1 MASAEVLGAVASA
14 EAEEEEFNLQRGKL
28 MGKFIIALDEGTTSA
43 RAGVYDVEKGV
54 FVHRAQQ
61 EVGQSFPHSG
71 WVEQD
76 ANEIYYKVMYVLN
89 DCIQAVGADNVAAI
103 GIANQRETV
112 VFWNRE
118 TGEPVCPAIVW
129 QCRRTGKFC
138 ASIDAEMRNKI
149 KEKTGLLPDA
159 YFSASKIKWN
169 LDNIPVARKLQSEGK
184 LCAGTVESFIIFRLT
199 GLFLTDYTNAS
210 RTMLFDIRKMQWDK
224 ELCDYFGIPL
234 DILPKPVPSDSLFGT
249 AVLSGK
255 HIPVAGVLGDQQAA
269 LFGQACYREGDGKIT
284 YGTGLFMLFHTGEK
298 CIFSDSG
305 LLTTVGYTLN
315 GKTAYA
321 LEGSAFNAGS
331 AVQWL
336 RDGLGIIKSSAES
349 EELARSVESSGGVS
363 FVPAF
368 TGLGA
373 PHWNSEAR
381 GLLSGISRGTT
392 RAHIVRAVLESIAFT
407 ARDLADCMI
416 RDSGIN
422 LREIKCD
429 GGASA
434 NSFLMQF
441 QADVLGIGV
450 NRPVERESTLLG
462 VALLAAVSLGLL
474 GADELENRRV
484 AEKIFVPSPD
494 REQFDRLYNE
504 YLLAV
509 KRALMAE

>member
-1 MASAEVLGAVASA
+1 MEEAVSAVAE
-14 EAEEEEFNLQRGKL
+14 EAAVEPLYYMK
-28 MGKFIIALDEGTTSA
+28 KYVIALDEGTTSV
-43 RAGVYDVEKGV
+43 RAGVYDTEKGC
-54 FVHRAQQ
+54 FIHRAQQ
-61 EVGQSFPHSG
+61 EVGQSFPCSG

-76 ANEIYYKVMYVLN
+76 ASEIYYKVMYVLN
-89 DCIQAVGADNVAAI
+89 DCVQAVGAENVAGI

-129 QCRRTGKFC
+129 QCRRTGEFC
-138 ASIDAEMRNKI
+138 AAIGADMRNKI

-169 LDNIPVARKLQSEGK
+169 LENIPEARRLLSEGK
-184 LCAGTVESFIIFRLT
+184 LCAGTVDSFIVYRLT
-199 GLFLTDYTNAS
+199 GKFLTDYTNAS

-224 ELCDYFGIPL
+224 ELCDYFGVPTE
-234 DILPKPVPSDSLFGT
+234 ILPQSVPSDAFFGT
-249 AVLSGK
+249 AAFGGK
-255 HIPVAGVLGDQQAA
+255 DIPVTGVLGDQQAA
-269 LFGQACYREGDGKIT
+269 LFGQACYCEGDGKIT
-284 YGTGLFMLFHTGEK
+284 YGTGLFMLFQTGER
-298 CIFSDSG
+298 CVFSNSG

-336 RDGLGIIKSSAES
+336 RDGLGVIKTSAES
-349 EELARSVESSGGVS
+349 EELALSVPDSGGVS

-373 PHWNSEAR
+373 PYWNSEAR
-381 GLLSGISRGTT
+381 GLFSGISRGTT
-392 RAHIVRAVLESIAFT
+392 RAHMVRAVLESIAFG
-407 ARDLADCMI
+407 ARDLAECMT
-416 RDSGIN
+416 RDSGIC

-450 NRPVERESTLLG
+450 DRPKERESTLLG
-462 VALLAAVSLGLL
+462 VALLSAVSSGLL
-474 GADELENRRV
+474 RERDLVNQRV
-484 AEKIFVPSPD
+484 SEKIFKPSTNREKYD
-494 REQFDRLYNE
+494 RYYAN
-504 YLLAV
+504 YKSAV
-509 KRALMAE
+509 KKALL

>member
-1 MASAEVLGAVASA
+1 MKKYV
-14 EAEEEEFNLQRGKL
+14 
-28 MGKFIIALDEGTTSA
+28 IALDEGTTSV
-43 RAGVYDVEKGV
+43 RAGVYDTEKGA

-89 DCIQAVGADNVAAI
+89 DCIQAVGAENVAGI

-129 QCRRTGKFC
+129 QCRRTGKYC
-138 ASIDAEMRNKI
+138 ASIGGEVKKQI

-169 LDNIPVARKLQSEGK
+169 LENVPEARKLMDEGK
-184 LCAGTVESFIIFRLT
+184 LCAGTVDSFIIFRLT
-199 GLFLTDYTNAS
+199 GKFLTDYTNAS
-210 RTMLFDIRKMQWDK
+210 RTMLFDIRKMKWDE
-224 ELCDYFGIPL
+224 ELCEFFGISL
-234 DILPKPVPSDSLFGT
+234 EILPIPVASDSVFGT
-249 AVLSGK
+249 TKFAGK
-255 HIPVAGVLGDQQAA
+255 EIPVAGVLGDQQAA
-269 LFGQACYREGDGKIT
+269 LFDQGCYREGDGKIT

-298 CIFSDSG
+298 CVFSDSG
-305 LLTTVGYTLN
+305 LLTTVGYTLG

-331 AVQWL
+331 TVQWL
-336 RDGLGIIKSSAES
+336 RDGLGVIKSSAES
-349 EELARSVESSGGVS
+349 EEIARSVPDSGGVN

-381 GLLSGISRGTT
+381 GLFSGISRGTT
-392 RAHIVRAVLESIAFT
+392 RAHIVRAVLESIAFG

-416 RDSGIN
+416 RDSGIC
-422 LREIKCD
+422 LREIRCD

-441 QADVLGIGV
+441 QADVLGIAV
-450 NRPVERESTLLG
+450 NRPQERESTLLG
-462 VALLAAVSLGLL
+462 VALLSAVSLGLL
-474 GADELENRRV
+474 SEDKLDGRRV
-484 AEKIFVPSPD
+484 SEKIFMPSPD
-494 REQFDRLYNE
+494 RVKFDGLYKN
-504 YLLAV
+504 YLMAV
-509 KRALMAE
+509 KRALLSE

>member
-1 MASAEVLGAVASA
+1 M
-14 EAEEEEFNLQRGKL
+14 K
-28 MGKFIIALDEGTTSA
+28 KYIIALDEGTTSV
-43 RAGVYDVEKGV
+43 RAGVYDVREGE

-89 DCIQAVGADNVAAI
+89 DCVQAVGAECVAGI

-138 ASIDAEMRNKI
+138 ASIDADMRKKI
-149 KEKTGLLPDA
+149 KERTGLLSDA

-169 LDNIPVARKLQSEGK
+169 LENIPEAKKLQEEGK
-184 LCAGTVESFIIFRLT
+184 LCAGTVESFIIFRFT
-199 GLFLTDYTNAS
+199 GKFLTDYTNAS

-224 ELCDYFGIPL
+224 ELCDFFNIPFE
-234 DILPKPVPSDSLFGT
+234 ILPEPMPSDAVFGT
-249 AVLSGK
+249 AQFGGK
-255 HIPVAGVLGDQQAA
+255 EIPVTGVLGDQQAA
-269 LFGQACYREGDGKIT
+269 LFGQACYQEGDGKVT
-284 YGTGLFMLFHTGEK
+284 YGTGLFMLFHTGER
-298 CIFSDSG
+298 CVFSDSG
-305 LLTTVGYTLN
+305 LLTTIGYTLN

-336 RDGLGIIKSSAES
+336 RDGLGIIKTSAES
-349 EELARSVESSGGVS
+349 EEVARSVPDTGGVC

-368 TGLGA
+368 PGLGA

-381 GLLSGISRGTT
+381 GLFSGISRGTT
-392 RAHIVRAVLESIAFT
+392 RAHMVRAVLESIAFS

-416 RDSGIN
+416 RDSGIC

-441 QADVLGIGV
+441 QSDVLGIGV
-450 NRPVERESTLLG
+450 NRPKERESTLLG

-474 GADELENRRV
+474 GADELQNKRV
-484 AEKIFVPSPD
+484 SEKVFTPSPD
-494 REQFDRLYNE
+494 REKYNRLYQN
-504 YLLAV
+504 YLMAV
-509 KRALMAE
+509 KRALLNE

>member
-1 MASAEVLGAVASA
+1 MAKYV
-14 EAEEEEFNLQRGKL
+14 
-28 MGKFIIALDEGTTSA
+28 IALDEGTTSV
-43 RAGVYDVEKGV
+43 RAGVYDVEKGA

-76 ANEIYYKVMYVLN
+76 ANEIYYKSMYVLN
-89 DCIQAVGADNVAAI
+89 DCVQAAGAENTVSI

-118 TGEPVCPAIVW
+118 TGEPICPAIVW

-138 ASIDAEMRNKI
+138 DSIGADMRKKI

-169 LDNIPVARKLQSEGK
+169 LENIAEAKKLLAEGK

-199 GLFLTDYTNAS
+199 GKFLTDYTNAS

-224 ELCDYFGIPL
+224 ELCDFFGVPL
-234 DILPKPVPSDSLFGT
+234 EILPQPTESDKLFGY
-249 AVLSGK
+249 ARFGGK
-255 HIPVAGVLGDQQAA
+255 EIPVTGVLGDQQAA
-269 LFGQACYREGDGKIT
+269 LFGQACYNEGDGKVT

-298 CIFSDSG
+298 CIFSNSG
-305 LLTTVGYTLN
+305 LLTTIAYTLN

-336 RDGLGIIKSSAES
+336 RDGIGLIDSSAES
-349 EELARSVESSGGVS
+349 EELALSVPDTGGVC

-381 GLLSGISRGTT
+381 GLLSGISRGTMK
-392 RAHIVRAVLESIAFT
+392 AHIVRAVLESIAFG

-416 RDSGIN
+416 RDSGIC

-441 QADVLGIGV
+441 QSDVLGITV
-450 NRPVERESTLLG
+450 NRPKERESTLLG
-462 VALLAAVSLGLL
+462 ASLLSAVSMGLIKVE
-474 GADELENRRV
+474 ELEKRRV
-484 AEKIFVPSPD
+484 SEKIFSPSKD
-494 REQFDRLYNE
+494 REKFDELYKN

-509 KRALMAE
+509 KRALTTK

>member
-1 MASAEVLGAVASA
+1 MKKYV
-14 EAEEEEFNLQRGKL
+14 
-28 MGKFIIALDEGTTSA
+28 IALDEGTTSV
-43 RAGVYDVEKGV
+43 RAGIYDVEKGA
-54 FVHRAQQ
+54 FIHRAQQ
-61 EVGQSFPHSG
+61 DVGQSFPRSG

-76 ANEIYYKVMYVLN
+76 ANEIYYKAMYVLN
-89 DCIQAVGADNVAAI
+89 DCVQAAGAENVAGI

-138 ASIDAEMRNKI
+138 ESIDETTRKKI

-169 LDNIPVARKLQSEGK
+169 LDNIPEARKLLKEGK
-184 LCAGTVESFIIFRLT
+184 LCAGTVESFIVFRLT
-199 GLFLTDYTNAS
+199 GKFLSDYTNAS
-210 RTMLFDIRKMQWDK
+210 RTMLFDIRKLRWD
-224 ELCDYFGIPL
+224 EDLCDFFNIPIE
-234 DILPKPVPSDSLFGT
+234 ILPQPIASDGDFGS
-249 AVLSGK
+249 VKFGGRK
-255 HIPVAGVLGDQQAA
+255 IPVTGVLGDQQAA

-305 LLTTVGYTLN
+305 LLTTIGYSLN

-331 AVQWL
+331 AVQWM
-336 RDGLGIIKSSAES
+336 RDGMDLIQTSEES
-349 EELARSVESSGGVS
+349 EELACSVSDSGGVS

-392 RAHIVRAVLESIAFT
+392 KAHVVRAVLESIAFS
-407 ARDLADCMI
+407 ARDLAECMA
-416 RDSGIN
+416 RDSGIC

-441 QADVLGIGV
+441 QANVLGIPV
-450 NRPVERESTLLG
+450 NRPQERESTLLG
-462 VALLAAVSLGLL
+462 ASLLSAVSLGLL
-474 GADELENRRV
+474 STDGLEKRRV
-484 AEKIFVPSPD
+484 SEKIFIPEKN
-494 REQFDRLYNE
+494 RKKFDEAYQA

-509 KRALMAE
+509 KRALITE

>member
-1 MASAEVLGAVASA
+1 M
-14 EAEEEEFNLQRGKL
+14 K
-28 MGKFIIALDEGTTSA
+28 KYIIALDEGTTSV
-43 RAGVYDVEKGV
+43 RAGVYDVEKGI

-61 EVGQSFPHSG
+61 EVGQSYPKSG

-89 DCIQAVGADNVAAI
+89 DCVQAAGVQNVAGI

-138 ASIDAEMRNKI
+138 ASIGTEMRKKI

-169 LDNIPVARKLQSEGK
+169 LENIPEAKRLQEEGK

-199 GLFLTDYTNAS
+199 GQFLTDYTNAS

-224 ELCDYFGIPL
+224 ELCDFFGIPL
-234 DILPKPVPSDSLFGT
+234 EILPKPVPSDAQFGT
-249 AVLSGK
+249 TK
-255 HIPVAGVLGDQQAA
+255 FRDKQIPVAGVLGDQQAA

-298 CIFSDSG
+298 CVFSDSG
-305 LLTTVGYTLN
+305 LLTTIGYTLN
-315 GKTAYA
+315 GKTFYA

-336 RDGLGIIKSSAES
+336 RDGLGLITSSEES
-349 EELARSVESSGGVS
+349 EELACSVSDAGGVS

-381 GLLSGISRGTT
+381 GLITGISRGTT
-392 RAHIVRAVLESIAFT
+392 RAHIVRAVLESIAFS

-416 RDSGIN
+416 SDSGIC

-450 NRPVERESTLLG
+450 NRPKERESTLLG
-462 VALLAAVSLGLL
+462 VALLSAVSLGLL
-474 GADELENRRV
+474 KAEELADKRIS
-484 AEKIFVPSPD
+484 EKIFTPSPE
-494 REQFDRLYNE
+494 REKYEELYAN

-509 KRALMAE
+509 KRALITE

>member
-1 MASAEVLGAVASA
+1 MA
-14 EAEEEEFNLQRGKL
+14 
-28 MGKFIIALDEGTTSA
+28 KFVIALDEGTTSV
-43 RAGVYDVEKGV
+43 RAGVYDVERGA

-76 ANEIYYKVMYVLN
+76 ANEIYYKSMYVLN
-89 DCIQAVGADNVAAI
+89 DCVQAAGAENVVSI

-112 VFWNRE
+112 VFWNRD
-118 TGEPVCPAIVW
+118 TGEPICPAIVW

-138 ASIDAEMRNKI
+138 DSIGADMRKKI

-169 LDNIPVARKLQSEGK
+169 LENIAESQKLLAEGK

-199 GLFLTDYTNAS
+199 GKFLTDYTNAS
-210 RTMLFDIRKMQWDK
+210 RTMLFDIRKMRWDR
-224 ELCDYFGIPL
+224 ELCDFFGIPL
-234 DILPKPVPSDSLFGT
+234 EILPEPMESDKSFGS
-249 AVLSGK
+249 AHFGGK
-255 HIPVAGVLGDQQAA
+255 EIPVTGVLGDQQAA
-269 LFGQACYREGDGKIT
+269 LFGQACYNEGDGKVT

-305 LLTTVGYTLN
+305 LLTTIGYTLN

-336 RDGLGIIKSSAES
+336 RDGIGLIGSSAES
-349 EELARSVESSGGVS
+349 EELALSVPDTGGVC

-381 GLLSGISRGTT
+381 GLLSGISRGTM
-392 RAHIVRAVLESIAFT
+392 RAHIVRAVLESIAFG

-416 RDSGIN
+416 RDSGIC

-441 QADVLGIGV
+441 QSDVLGISV
-450 NRPVERESTLLG
+450 NRPKERESTLLG
-462 VALLAAVSLGLL
+462 VALLSAVSMELIKVE
-474 GADELENRRV
+474 ELEKRRV
-484 AEKIFVPSPD
+484 SEKIFTPSTD
-494 REQFDRLYNE
+494 RKKYDELYQN

-509 KRALMAE
+509 KRALTTK

>member
-1 MASAEVLGAVASA
+1 M
-14 EAEEEEFNLQRGKL
+14 K
-28 MGKFIIALDEGTTSA
+28 KYIIALDEGTTSV
-43 RAGVYDVEKGV
+43 RAGVFDTGKGI

-61 EVGQSFPHSG
+61 EVGQSFPRSG

-89 DCIQAVGADNVAAI
+89 DCVQAVGAENVAGI

-112 VFWNRE
+112 VFWDRE

-129 QCRRTGKFC
+129 QCRRTGEFC
-138 ASIDAEMRNKI
+138 ASIGAQMRKKI

-169 LDNIPVARKLQSEGK
+169 LENIHEAVELQRLGR
-184 LCAGTVESFIIFRLT
+184 LCVGTVDSFIVFRLT
-199 GLFLTDYTNAS
+199 GKFLTDYTNAS

-224 ELCDYFGIPL
+224 ELCEFFGIPL
-234 DILPKPVPSDSLFGT
+234 EILPEPIPGDRVFGT
-249 AVLSGK
+249 TKFGGK
-255 HIPVAGVLGDQQAA
+255 EIPVAGVLGDQQAA

-298 CIFSDSG
+298 CVFSDSG
-305 LLTTVGYTLN
+305 LLTTIGYTLG
-315 GKTAYA
+315 GKISYA

-336 RDGLGIIKSSAES
+336 RDGLGFIESSRES
-349 EELARSVESSGGVS
+349 EEIALSVSDTGGVC

-381 GLLSGISRGTT
+381 GLFSGISRGTT
-392 RAHIVRAVLESIAFT
+392 RTHMVRAVLESIAFS

-416 RDSGIN
+416 RDSGIC

-441 QADVLGIGV
+441 QSDVLGIAV
-450 NRPVERESTLLG
+450 NRPKERESTLLG
-462 VALLAAVSLGLL
+462 VALLSAVTLGILDE
-474 GADELENRRV
+474 ADLENIRV
-484 AEKIFVPSPD
+484 SEMIFNPSPD
-494 REQFDRLYNE
+494 RKKYDELYNN
-504 YLLAV
+504 YRLAV
-509 KRALMAE
+509 RRALLIK

>member
-1 MASAEVLGAVASA
+1 MKRYV
-14 EAEEEEFNLQRGKL
+14 
-28 MGKFIIALDEGTTSA
+28 IALDEGTTSV
-43 RAGVYDVEKGV
+43 RAGVYDVEKGI
-54 FVHRAQQ
+54 FIHRAQQ
-61 EVGQSFPHSG
+61 EAGQSYPKSG

-89 DCIQAVGADNVAAI
+89 DCVQAVGAGNVAGI

-112 VFWNRE
+112 VCWNRE

-138 ASIDAEMRNKI
+138 ASISAEMRKKI
-149 KEKTGLLPDA
+149 KDKTGLLPDA

-169 LDNIPVARKLQSEGK
+169 LENIPEAKKLQEEGK
-184 LCAGTVESFIIFRLT
+184 LCVGTVESFIIFRLT
-199 GLFLTDYTNAS
+199 GRFLTDYTNAS
-210 RTMLFDIRKMQWDK
+210 RTMLFDIRKMQWDQ
-224 ELCDYFGIPL
+224 ELCIFFGIPL
-234 DILPKPVPSDSLFGT
+234 DILPEPVPSYARFGT
-249 AVLSGK
+249 TRFGGK
-255 HIPVAGVLGDQQAA
+255 EIPVAGVLGDQQAA
-269 LFGQACYREGDGKIT
+269 LFGQVCHREGEGKIT

-315 GKTAYA
+315 GKTYYA

-336 RDGLGIIKSSAES
+336 RDGLGIIKSSEES
-349 EELARSVESSGGVS
+349 EELACSVSDTGGVS

-381 GLLSGISRGTT
+381 GLLTGISRGTT
-392 RAHIVRAVLESIAFT
+392 RAHIIRAVLESIAFS

-416 RDSGIN
+416 RDSGIC

-441 QADVLGIGV
+441 QADVLGIAV
-450 NRPVERESTLLG
+450 NRPKERESTLLG
-462 VALLAAVSLGLL
+462 VALLSAVSLGILAPEDL
-474 GADELENRRV
+474 ADKRIS
-484 AEKIFVPSPD
+484 EKIFVPSPE
-494 REQFDRLYNE
+494 RKKYEELYAN

-509 KRALMAE
+509 KRALLNE